1 MDRRDF
7 MKSIMV
13 NNFEEYIIRHF
24 DETMALYDLVGTCE
38 NISVSSNHE
47 AKSIKFDVLLSTKDE
62 AIKLKEII
70 DFTTLT
76 VYDKTYNINSTV
88 NDRVVY
94 IELI

>member
-1 MDRRDF
+1 

-13 NNFEEYIIRHF
+13 NNFEEYIIRYF

-38 NISVSSNHE
+38 NISVSSNHGSE
-47 AKSIKFDVLLSTKDE
+47 AIKFDVLLSTEIE
-62 AIKLKEII
+62 AVKLKEII

-88 NDRVVY
+88 NGRIVY
-94 IELI
+94 IELL

>member
-62 AIKLKEII
+62 AIKLKQII

>member
-1 MDRRDF
+1 

-13 NNFEEYIIRHF
+13 NNFEEYIVRYF

-38 NISVSSNHE
+38 NISVSSNQSE
-47 AKSIKFDVLLSTKDE
+47 SIKFNVLLSSNEE

-76 VYDKTYNINSTV
+76 VYDKTYNINSKL
-88 NDRVVY
+88 NDRLVY

>member
-1 MDRRDF
+1 

-62 AIKLKEII
+62 AIKLKQII

>member
-1 MDRRDF
+1 

-47 AKSIKFDVLLSTKDE
+47 AEAESIKFDVLLPSNDE
-62 AIKLKEII
+62 AIKLKKII

-76 VYDKTYNINSTV
+76 VYEKTYNINSNI
-88 NDRVVY
+88 NDRIVC

>member
-1 MDRRDF
+1 

-13 NNFEEYIIRHF
+13 NNFEEYIIQYF

-38 NISVSSNHE
+38 NISVSSNQGSE
-47 AKSIKFDVLLSTKDE
+47 AIKFDVLLSSENE
-62 AIKLKEII
+62 AIKLKKII

-76 VYDKTYNINSTV
+76 VYDKTYNINSTI
-88 NDRVVY
+88 NDKVVY

>member
-13 NNFEEYIIRHF
+13 NNFEEYIIHHF

-38 NISVSSNHE
+38 NISVSSDHE
-47 AKSIKFDVLLSTKDE
+47 SKSIKFDVLLSSQDE
-62 AIKLKEII
+62 AIKLKQII

-76 VYDKTYNINSTV
+76 VYDKTYSINSII
-88 NDRVVY
+88 NNKILY

>member
-1 MDRRDF
+1 

>member
-1 MDRRDF
+1 

-13 NNFEEYIIRHF
+13 NNFEEYIIHHF

-38 NISVSSNHE
+38 NISVSSNNE
-47 AKSIKFDVLLSTKDE
+47 SKPIKFDVLLSSENE
-62 AIKLKEII
+62 ANKLKQII

-76 VYDKTYNINSTV
+76 VYDKTYNISSIV
-88 NDRVVY
+88 NDRIVY